1 VTDPVLLER
10 AKRFHAR
17 SGVDL
22 DEAQVLA
29 ALAHRRR
36 GNDLEHPSIAEQIS
50 LGIVPVRGG
59 AVGSTPAATFAT
71 VPSDQFFVIAPQV
84 FDEATIL
91 NVWSSATKAIPAF
104 GQSDGF
110 DLPGR
115 GLLAEIEIIFTGIL
129 TLTAGTGAATP
140 TDLWPY
146 GLLQNIRFSVNGSN
160 LLNANGQS
168 YDYRR
173 QVITRKA
180 PDSMTSAPT
189 AAGANTVEIHWVLP
203 IADNMVNLWG
213 AILTQSD
220 DLYARLDYTVAPAP
234 AAATLGGL
242 FTLTGTATAT
252 LTGNIQLTYYAYDV
266 PIVPIQGA
274 GEKGVLPDTDVL
286 HRYSEFSVPVVANG
300 DTEIKLQQTAGE
312 VERIFLFLD
321 NIGSLMD
328 PATWATIRFQFAET
342 EEPTTW
348 LAHQLLSRNARNYL
362 GRITP
367 KCAVIDFAYWNQQRD
382 ALYPKGVA
390 NPKVIVNLPTTI
402 TPTAGARLFAVQ
414 ESLVGGA

>member
-1 VTDPVLLER
+1 VTDLLLER
-10 AKRFHAR
+10 AKRFHDR
-17 SGVDL
+17 NGIDL
-22 DEAQVLA
+22 EQAQVLA
-29 ALAHRRR
+29 GLAHRRR
-36 GNDLEHPSIAEQIS
+36 GADLSDPRVEELIR

-59 AVGSTPAATFAT
+59 ATGSTPAATFAT

-104 GQSDGF
+104 AGSDGF

-115 GLLAEIEIIFTGIL
+115 GLLAEIEIVFTG
-129 TLTAGTGAATP
+129 TLTVTPGTGTVTP

-173 QVITRKA
+173 QVVTRKA

-189 AAGANTVEIHWVLP
+189 ASGANTVEIHWVLP
-203 IADNMVNLWG
+203 IADNMQNLWG

-220 DLYARLDYTVAPAP
+220 DLYARLDYTVAPA
-234 AAATLGGL
+234 AGSAVLGGL
-242 FTLTGTATAT
+242 FV
-252 LTGNIQLTYYAYDV
+252 LTGNATVALTGNLQLTYYAYDV

-286 HRYSEFSVPVVANG
+286 HRFSEFSVPVVSNG
-300 DTEIKLQQTAGE
+300 DTEVKLQQTAGE
-312 VERIFLFLD
+312 VERIFIWLD

-328 PATWATIRFQFAET
+328 PSTWNTVRFQFAET

-367 KCAVIDFAYWNQQRD
+367 KCAVIDFAYYNQQRD

-390 NPKVIVNLPTTI
+390 NPKVIVNLPSTV
-402 TPTAGARLFAVQ
+402 TPNAGARLFAAQ

>member
-1 VTDPVLLER
+1 VTALLER
-10 AKRFHAR
+10 AKRFHA
-17 SGVDL
+17 GNGIDL

-36 GNDLEHPSIAEQIS
+36 GADLSDPRIEEYIKF
-50 LGIVPVRGG
+50 GIVPVRGG
-59 AVGSTPAATFAT
+59 ATGSTPAASFAT
-71 VPSDQFFVIAPQV
+71 VPSDQFFVIAPDI

-91 NVWSSATKAIPAF
+91 NVWSSATKAVPAF
-104 GQSDGF
+104 GASDGF

-115 GLLAEIEIIFTGIL
+115 GLLSEIEMIFTG
-129 TLTAGTGAATP
+129 TLTVTPGTGTVTP

-146 GLLQNIRFSVNGSN
+146 GLLSNIKFSVNGSN
-160 LLNANGQS
+160 LLNANGMS

-173 QVITRKA
+173 QVVSRKA
-180 PDSMTSAPT
+180 PDSMTAAPT
-189 AAGANTVEIHWVLP
+189 ANGANAVEIHWVIP
-203 IADNMVNLWG
+203 VADNMVNLWG

-220 DLYARLDYTVAPAP
+220 DLYARIDYTVAPAP
-234 AAATLGGL
+234 GAAAIQGL
-242 FTLTGTATAT
+242 FVLTGNATVT

-266 PIVPIQGA
+266 PIVPIQGQ

-286 HRYSEFSVPVVANG
+286 HRFSEYSVAVVSNG

-321 NIGSLMD
+321 NVGSLMD
-328 PATWATIRFQFAET
+328 PASWASVRFQFAET

-348 LAHQLLSRNARNYL
+348 LSHQLLSRNARNYL

-367 KCAVIDFAYWNQQRD
+367 KCAVVDFAFWNQQRD
-382 ALYPKGVA
+382 AVYPKGVA
-390 NPKVIVNLPTTI
+390 NPKVIVNLPNSV
-402 TPTAGARLFAVQ
+402 TPNAGARLYAVQ

>member
-1 VTDPVLLER
+1 MTATMLER

-17 SGVDL
+17 NGTDL

-36 GNDLEHPSIAEQIS
+36 GHDLDDPRIADLIKF
-50 LGIVPVRGG
+50 GIVPVAGG

-71 VPSDQFFVIAPQV
+71 VPSDQFFVIAPDI

-104 GQSDGF
+104 AASDGF

-115 GLLAEIEIIFTGIL
+115 GLLAEIEIIFTG
-129 TLTAGTGAATP
+129 TLTITLNGGTATP

-146 GLLQNIRFSVNGSN
+146 GLLSNIKFSVNGSN

-168 YDYRR
+168 YDFRR
-173 QVITRKA
+173 QVVTRKA
-180 PDSMTSAPT
+180 PDAMTSAPT
-189 AAGANTVEIHWVLP
+189 AAGANTVEIHWVIP
-203 IADNMVNLWG
+203 VADNMVNLWG
-213 AILTQSD
+213 SILTQSD
-220 DLYARLDYTVAPAP
+220 DLYARLDYTVGPAP
-234 AAATLGGL
+234 GAAVLQGL
-242 FTLTGTATAT
+242 ITLTGAATAT

-266 PIVPIQGA
+266 PIVPIQGQ

-286 HRYSEFSVPVVANG
+286 HRFSEFSVPIVSNG

-312 VERIFLFLD
+312 VERIFIFLD
-321 NIGSLMD
+321 NVGSLMD
-328 PATWATIRFQFAET
+328 PATWNTIRFQFAET

-348 LAHQLLSRNARNYL
+348 LAHQLLSKNARNYL

-367 KCAVIDFAYWNQQRD
+367 KAAVIDLAFWNQQRD

-390 NPKVIVNLPTTI
+390 NPKVIVNLPNSI
-402 TPTAGARLFAVQ
+402 TPNAGARLYAVQ

>member
-71 VPSDQFFVIAPQV
+71 VPSDEFFVIAPQV

-146 GLLQNIRFSVNGSN
+146 GLLQNIRFS
-160 LLNANGQS
+160 
-168 YDYRR
+168 
-173 QVITRKA
+173 
-180 PDSMTSAPT
+180 
-189 AAGANTVEIHWVLP
+189 ANTVEIHWVLP

-286 HRYSEFSVPVVANG
+286 HRFSEFSVPVVANG

>member
-1 VTDPVLLER
+1 MSTAATLER

-17 SGVDL
+17 NGTDL

-36 GNDLEHPSIAEQIS
+36 GDDLSDPRIEELIKF
-50 LGIVPVRGG
+50 GIVPVSGG

-91 NVWSSATKAIPAF
+91 NVWSSATKAIPTWA
-104 GQSDGF
+104 QADGF

-115 GLLAEIEIIFTGIL
+115 GLLAEIEIIFTG
-129 TLTAGTGAATP
+129 TLTITPGTGAVTP
-140 TDLWPY
+140 TDYWPY
-146 GLLQNIRFSVNGSN
+146 GLLQNIKFSVNGSN
-160 LLNANGQS
+160 LLNANGMS
-168 YDYRR
+168 FDYRR
-173 QVITRKA
+173 QAITRRA

-189 AAGANTVEIHWVLP
+189 ATGANAVEIHWVVP

-220 DLYARLDYTVAPAP
+220 DLYARLDYTVSPQ
-234 AAATLGGL
+234 ATL
-242 FTLTGTATAT
+242 FALTGTATAV

-286 HRYSEFSVPVVANG
+286 HRFSEFSVPVVSNG

-321 NIGSLMD
+321 NVGSLMD
-328 PATWATIRFQFAET
+328 PASWNTIRFQFAET

-348 LAHQLLSRNARNYL
+348 LAHQLLSKNARNYL
-362 GRITP
+362 GRLTP
-367 KCAVIDFAYWNQQRD
+367 KGVAIDFAFWNQQRD

-390 NPKVIVNLPTTI
+390 NPKVIVNLPGSI
-402 TPTAGARLFAVQ
+402 TPNAGARLFAVQ

>member
-1 VTDPVLLER
+1 MTDLLLEK

-17 SGVDL
+17 NGTDL

-29 ALAHRRR
+29 ALAHRRHGDDIDDPR
-36 GNDLEHPSIAEQIS
+36 IAELIKF
-50 LGIVPVRGG
+50 GIVPIRGG

-71 VPSDQFFVIAPQV
+71 VPSDQFFVIAPDV

-104 GQSDGF
+104 AAADGF

-115 GLLAEIEIIFTGIL
+115 GLLAEIEIIFTG
-129 TLTAGTGAATP
+129 TLTVTPGAGTVTA

-146 GLLQNIRFSVNGSN
+146 GLLSNIKFSVNGSN

-168 YDYRR
+168 FDYRR
-173 QVITRKA
+173 QVISRKA

-189 AAGANTVEIHWVLP
+189 ASGANTVEIHWVIP
-203 IADNMVNLWG
+203 ISDNMVNLWG

-220 DLYARLDYTVAPAP
+220 DLYARLDYTVGPAP
-234 AAATLGGL
+234 GAAVLQGL
-242 FTLTGTATAT
+242 FTLTGNATVT

-266 PIVPIQGA
+266 PIVPIQGQ
-274 GEKGVLPDTDVL
+274 GDKGVLPDTDVL
-286 HRYSEFSVPVVANG
+286 HRFSEFSVPVVANG

-328 PATWATIRFQFAET
+328 PATWNTVRFQFAET

-367 KCAVIDFAYWNQQRD
+367 KAAIIDLAFWNQQRD

-390 NPKVIVNLPTTI
+390 NPKVIVNLPSSI
-402 TPTAGARLFAVQ
+402 TPNAGARLYAVQ